1 MAQLEEEEAT
11 GGPCEGVCH
20 CRRSWCWPSCF
31 HRQATLPTRPQR
43 GCALTAHCVHPRGS
57 TLTYLCLSLPAG
69 GLGAGVGL
77 CGEEGKAD
85 HPDADTA
92 NLTPS
97 VLGKRLPSQRSEGGG
112 GSPPGRR
119 IPRFFPESCANS
131 QFFPRALSP
140 NNYRK
145 LPRAHGPS

>member
-20 CRRSWCWPSCF
+20 CRRCWCWPSCF

-85 HPDADTA
+85 HPDADPD
-92 NLTPS
+92 TPS

-112 GSPPGRR
+112 GSRIEGSRRSTRLGEAGQKKQVTACVLFGAGRSV
-119 IPRFFPESCANS
+119 P
-131 QFFPRALSP
+131 L
-140 NNYRK
+140 
-145 LPRAHGPS
+145 L